1 MTCTS
6 PRLRQTSFVCTCCSG
21 ATISPLVAPT
31 TTLATSGADGGY
43 SVASVCDSVEY
54 VIAAADFVSST
65 VSGSDLS
72 GGTVTLRR
80 IGEFWCLVDT
90 MIL

>member
-1 MTCTS
+1 MPST
-6 PRLRQTSFVCTCCSG
+6 RVIFFSFSCSD

-54 VIAAADFVSST
+54 AIAAADFVSST

-72 GGTVTLRR
+72 DGTVTLRR
-80 IGEFWCLVDT
+80 IGERWCLAET
-90 MIL
+90 MLLW